1 MASHKIRVDE
11 RALRFTCVIG
21 KHRTD
26 LDAGHPHGAG
36 EARGSVF
43 PEPLSRQGALT
54 LWLEHVVDTKTDER
68 AFWLMWY
75 RAGKPV
81 VSWTPVLDADEV
93 AALGE
98 RLAGVG

>member
-11 RALRFTCVIG
+11 VAQKYTCVIG
-21 KHRTD
+21 RLHTD
-26 LDAGHPHGAG
+26 LDNGFEHGAG
-36 EARGSVF
+36 QARGSVF
-43 PEPLSRQGALT
+43 ETPLVQDGALS

-98 RLAGVG
+98 RLAAVG